1 MEGTGIEVPLNVH
14 ARTILLRAL
23 DAVTLRHVVV
33 VVAFRPETTKQSG
46 DELYLNP
53 RRPERPR
60 NECQRSR
67 QTTSNEHSA
76 HISFLL
82 H

>member
-53 RRPERPR
+53 RRPEQPR